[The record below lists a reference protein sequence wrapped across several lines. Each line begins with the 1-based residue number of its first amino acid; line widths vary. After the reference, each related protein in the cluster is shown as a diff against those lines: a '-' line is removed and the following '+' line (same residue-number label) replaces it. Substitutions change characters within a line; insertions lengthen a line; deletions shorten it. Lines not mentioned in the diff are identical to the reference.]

1 MGGRGF
7 AAVGRRA
14 LLAVLAC
21 VLCLCCWRCLRA
33 RTRAFL
39 LSYPVYYKRRGV
51 WCPAAFATDGR
62 RGLLALD
69 VFRRPQF
76 FFLRARGRCQR
87 HRRPS
92 HFHNHYL
99 TANPSGSAKVRAW
112 FMRHNKPGVFCV
124 YKTALSFSTGAGL
137 AHPAAMRAP
146 LFYLPRASG
155 AQNLVCLTAH
165 KIFTVVGPAL
175 RVFFL
180 YLSRTRDFWGTDFSH
195 PHWFLLSLLHS
206 FSFSGTQ
213 PAPVTT
219 SRGVAASTD
228 HEN

>member
-14 LLAVLAC
+14 LLAVLVC

-99 TANPSGSAKVRAW
+99 TVNPSGSAKSERGLCDTT
-112 FMRHNKPGVFCV
+112 NPGVFVFIKPHCLFLRELGWR
-124 YKTALSFSTGAGL
+124 TPPLCGRLFSTFRAPPARRILRALRHTKYYYGRPDPAGL
-137 AHPAAMRAP
+137 LP
-146 LFYLPRASG
+146 L
-155 AQNLVCLTAH
+155 
-165 KIFTVVGPAL
+165 
-175 RVFFL
+175 
-180 YLSRTRDFWGTDFSH
+180 
-195 PHWFLLSLLHS
+195 
-206 FSFSGTQ
+206 
-213 PAPVTT
+213 PV
-219 SRGVAASTD
+219 
-228 HEN
+228 

>member
-1 MGGRGF
+1 MRWRKLLYGKGNASRGLWHDMAAFLISSRFCDFWGTDFSHPHWVSPPSFIPVSFGTARHLHRLSSVPLHLFRCPPASPWEFQLRSLSMGGRGF

-99 TANPSGSAKVRAW
+99 TVNPSGSAKSER
-112 FMRHNKPGVFCV
+112 
-124 YKTALSFSTGAGL
+124 GL
-137 AHPAAMRAP
+137 
-146 LFYLPRASG
+146 
-155 AQNLVCLTAH
+155 
-165 KIFTVVGPAL
+165 
-175 RVFFL
+175 
-180 YLSRTRDFWGTDFSH
+180 
-195 PHWFLLSLLHS
+195 
-206 FSFSGTQ
+206 
-213 PAPVTT
+213 
-219 SRGVAASTD
+219 
-228 HEN
+228 

>member
-99 TANPSGSAKVRAW
+99 TVNPSGSAKVRAW
-112 FMRHNKPGVFCV
+112 FMRHNKPGGFCV

-155 AQNLVCLTAH
+155 AQNLVCLRHTRYLRSSARPCGFSSSTCLELE
-165 KIFTVVGPAL
+165 IFGGPT
-175 RVFFL
+175 FL
-180 YLSRTRDFWGTDFSH
+180 TPIG
-195 PHWFLLSLLHS
+195 FLLPSS
-206 FSFSGTQ
+206 FLFLSALPDIFI
-213 PAPVTT
+213 V
-219 SRGVAASTD
+219 
-228 HEN
+228 

>member
-99 TANPSGSAKVRAW
+99 TVNPSGSAKVRAW
-112 FMRHNKPGVFCV
+112 FMRHNKPGGFCV

-146 LFYLPRASG
+146 LFYVPRASG
-155 AQNLVCLTAH
+155 AQNLACLTAH
-165 KIFTVVGPAL
+165 KILLRSARSCGFSSSTCLELEIFGGPT
-175 RVFFL
+175 FL
-180 YLSRTRDFWGTDFSH
+180 TPIGFY
-195 PHWFLLSLLHS
+195 SLLHS
-206 FSFSGTQ
+206 CFSRHCPDIFI
-213 PAPVTT
+213 V
-219 SRGVAASTD
+219 
-228 HEN
+228 